1 MQLSRITLKCQ
12 PSVVLQWITFNKA
25 RELTDVSHSVLSL
38 LSPWRQQER
47 KKASNALQ
55 WSEEQNGSD
64 SGTFPPLRR
73 SRCLL
78 TFSFWKCCCCTCFC
92 VITKGLSWIWFI
104 CLAVLC
110 VWIFAIIPATG
121 GSGAATP
128 TWEGSFGCYL
138 QLLASRQT
146 FFSVGKPACQ
156 RANLLCLAGQSRHS
170 AKRWGGRR
178 KQQSAGCGQ
187 TSCYSPWLGP
197 NMTVESN
204 QLRQQA
210 SKNNPGDNGCRLSY
224 LKELSTVSLNSAAA
238 IRLGVRKPE

>member
-1 MQLSRITLKCQ
+1 MHCNGLKNKM
-12 PSVVLQWITFNKA
+12 VLTQGLF
-25 RELTDVSHSVLSL
+25 L
-38 LSPWRQQER
+38 
-47 KKASNALQ
+47 
-55 WSEEQNGSD
+55 
-64 SGTFPPLRR
+64 PLRR

-146 FFSVGKPACQ
+146 FFSVGEPACQ

-170 AKRWGGRR
+170 AKKGDGESSRVQAVNRQAATRRDLDQTWSSNPTSSGNKRR
-178 KQQSAGCGQ
+178 KIIQGTMVAV
-187 TSCYSPWLGP
+187 Y
-197 NMTVESN
+197 
-204 QLRQQA
+204 R
-210 SKNNPGDNGCRLSY
+210 
-224 LKELSTVSLNSAAA
+224 
-238 IRLGVRKPE
+238 I

>member
-1 MQLSRITLKCQ
+1 MVLTQGLST
-12 PSVVLQWITFNKA
+12 
-25 RELTDVSHSVLSL
+25 
-38 LSPWRQQER
+38 
-47 KKASNALQ
+47 
-55 WSEEQNGSD
+55 
-64 SGTFPPLRR
+64 PLRR

-156 RANLLCLAGQSRHS
+156 RAKPTLPSWTVS
-170 AKRWGGRR
+170 AQRKKRGGRR
-178 KQQSAGCGQ
+178 KQQSAGCEQ
-187 TSCYSPWLGP
+187 TSCYSPRLGA

-224 LKELSTVSLNSAAA
+224 FKELSTVSLNSAAA